1 MDRLLEPDR
10 DAASRRQA
18 RLSLPLGSR
27 ATLKGRP
34 YRARLRAWGHQVL
47 PRLAFVA
54 AARSPEEIVEPVL
67 AGPGRDACIRFF
79 AYSIR
84 EIQGID
90 SRRLAVTDIP
100 SSNRFRVV
108 GGIHSAC
115 SWYKGMLDV
124 TIDRRGS
131 AKLIQSVEEAG
142 GQVFGRSVGGAVPYA
157 LQLGIPPTRVDEF
170 RERLMPTHREFLLSS
185 IEYGSPTHLHEHYPE
200 LMNYLLR
207 EADRLSSA

>member
-1 MDRLLEPDR
+1 MGEM
-10 DAASRRQA
+10 
-18 RLSLPLGSR
+18 
-27 ATLKGRP
+27 
-34 YRARLRAWGHQVL
+34 
-47 PRLAFVA
+47 FVA
-54 AARSPEEIVEPVL
+54 AARTPADIVEPVL

-84 EIQGID
+84 EIQKID

-115 SWYKGMLDV
+115 SSYKGMLDV
-124 TIDRRGS
+124 TIDRRG
-131 AKLIQSVEEAG
+131 ADDLIQTVEKAG
-142 GQVFGRSVGGAVPYA
+142 GQVFERSAGGAVPFA

-170 RERLMPTHREFLLSS
+170 RDRLMPPHRDFLVSS
-185 IEYGSPTHLHEHYPE
+185 IEFGSPTHRHEHYPE

-207 EADRLSSA
+207 EADRLTPASTPVAAPEMMQSQASGVNA